1 MKKLMIAVM
10 ITMVSSYVNAAY
22 YLNLGDKGKLTISKD
37 LKTAVIVNGSE
48 VIRTKLVN
56 TFPEDIDNGGRP
68 FNLSIYYNETC
79 ESFREC
85 DKPLLGIKNY
95 NDKNKGFNVWMND
108 PVTNKLLWKKD
119 LAERDLVTD

>member
-1 MKKLMIAVM
+1 M
-10 ITMVSSYVNAAY
+10 ITMVSLYVNAAY

-68 FNLSIYYNETC
+68 FNLSIYYNEIC

-95 NDKNKGFNVWMND
+95 NDKNKGFNVWVND
-108 PVTNKLLWKKD
+108 PVANELVWKKD

>member
-56 TFPEDIDNGGRP
+56 TFPEDIDNGGRS

>member
-1 MKKLMIAVM
+1 M

-22 YLNLGDKGKLTISKD
+22 YLKLGDKGKLTISKY
-37 LKTAVIVNGSE
+37 LKTVVIVNGSE

-95 NDKNKGFNVWMND
+95 NDKNKGFNIWMND